1 MQFLSLLLPASTQPT
16 NDGKIARLHL
26 RHLPRLNHKFHSL
39 FSCFRFLFA
48 SGMKC
53 WARSDM
59 NMKLGIVWCWGM
71 VGNWRHGVR
80 WKGSTKPSRRAIL
93 IPSEMSSKIISK
105 HFLRHHSV
113 SRVNSLKL
121 VQLSLR
127 ICRHTIKYC
136 SPQLALRHAA
146 WRSCKNIISS
156 LREEKFRFWNVLLE
170 AGRRKGEDEYKHI
183 LACYQAPR
191 SSARVKQ
198 WNWSSGGGG
207 EPPSFRC
214 NVN

>member
-26 RHLPRLNHKFHSL
+26 RHLPRLNHKCHSL

-71 VGNWRHGVR
+71 VGNWRHSVR
-80 WKGSTKPSRRAIL
+80 WKGSKKPSRRAIS

-105 HFLRHHSV
+105 HFLLHHHSV

-121 VQLSLR
+121 VQLSLH
-127 ICRHTIKYC
+127 ICRHTIKLQPSAC
-136 SPQLALRHAA
+136 VMQH
-146 WRSCKNIISS
+146 
-156 LREEKFRFWNVLLE
+156 EEVVKTSFRFWEKKKFGFWNVLLE

-207 EPPSFRC
+207 EPPPCRC
-214 NVN
+214 DVN